1 MKPSTPD
8 IVPAD
13 KDLRLKALVGI
24 VLVAALAVAFWPYWT
39 KLLRDAKTLSET
51 RPELA
56 MERLVFYARVILGGG
71 LMLLGF
77 LGALLIRV
85 AVKTIQ
91 SRRFSPPGMKVLRDT
106 PIITGTGAKLRA
118 YLLIA
123 MTIILVGLQLFL
135 FFYLPVTLEK
145 TFLSTGA

>member
-1 MKPSTPD
+1 MKPLTRE

-13 KDLRLKALVGI
+13 TGLRLKVLAGAL
-24 VLVAALAVAFWPYWT
+24 LLAALALACWPYWAQ
-39 KLLRDAKTLSET
+39 LLRDARILGET

-56 MERLVFYARVILGGG
+56 VKRLVFYARVILGGG